1 MKYTDDILY
10 QLSLRRQLLVLHDHD
25 FHIELL
31 AEPFKPVETEPDK
44 AVSMRH
50 ENHPDLI
57 LHDSIQ
63 ELVPF
68 LTVIVQTAAI
78 ISDDGIDNQ
87 AFGIRVLLEEIHL
100 VL

>member
-44 AVSMRH
+44 AVSM
-50 ENHPDLI
+50 
-57 LHDSIQ
+57 
-63 ELVPF
+63 
-68 LTVIVQTAAI
+68 
-78 ISDDGIDNQ
+78 
-87 AFGIRVLLEEIHL
+87 
-100 VL
+100 